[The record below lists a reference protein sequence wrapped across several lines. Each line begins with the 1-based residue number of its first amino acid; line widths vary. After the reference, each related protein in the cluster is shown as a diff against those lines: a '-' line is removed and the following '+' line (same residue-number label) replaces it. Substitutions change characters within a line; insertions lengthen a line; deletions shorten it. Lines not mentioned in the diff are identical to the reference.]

1 MKKLIAVLFLAVSL
15 PAFSQNIHVMVT
27 GVENSKGKLMLGVFT
42 SNENFKEEK
51 PVKKMSFSKT
61 KFSNGKLSFSL
72 SLEPGTYGL
81 SVYDDENSNQK
92 MDYNWVHIPVEGFGF
107 SDFYLSGMSR
117 PTFDDFKFTVK
128 EGESKRITI
137 KMRYL

>member
-15 PAFSQNIHVMVT
+15 PAFSQNIHVTVT

-81 SVYDDENSNQK
+81 SVYDDENSNHK